1 MGIAYSIRDF
11 DRLKVSKLFVV
22 GIVRV
27 HTMERMNHMFV
38 RKTGEQIEENG
49 LGGGFK
55 CFLLSPLLGEMIQF
69 DEHILQL
76 GWLKPPT
83 SGFSPLQGE
92 ISISGFDKVTTPFHI
107 GFPWEWYTWLW
118 ICMVYLPT

>member
-1 MGIAYSIRDF
+1 MDPMGI
-11 DRLKVSKLFVV
+11 DRLKVSKLFVI

-38 RKTGEQIEENG
+38 GKTGERIEDNG

-55 CFLLSPLLGEMIQF
+55 CFLLLPLLGEMIQF
-69 DEHILQL
+69 DEHIFQL

-92 ISISGFDKVTTPFHI
+92 TSISGFDKVTTPFHI
-107 GFPWEWYTWLW
+107 GFPWEWY
-118 ICMVYLPT
+118 I